1 MKDIELQNEPTK
13 VMPTLNEQKKYWDQR
28 WEKEKTPNQWQI
40 KQVEAIIPLIKK
52 IPNRDLNI
60 LDLGCGTGWM
70 TDMVKEFGHVR
81 GIDLSETAIATA
93 KSKYPEIEFAAE
105 NFVDSPIP
113 RETFDVVTAKD
124 VIAHVEDQRLFI
136 NKIAEILK
144 PHGYLILTTINKVI
158 IKRMTLGSEPKGHI
172 KQWLSMRDI
181 KRLCKDRFI
190 ILQSMTV
197 NPLGNKGF
205 LRLVNS
211 YKLNKLLQKIIQ
223 EKKIEHIKECLGLG
237 YTRVIFLQKR

>member
-93 KSKYPEIEFAAE
+93 FFGAGTESSVAAVLHFGIASSPAGMMRRKTEKRTGGGLSVPQPHFA
-105 NFVDSPIP
+105 
-113 RETFDVVTAKD
+113 DVRVRRCLNCAD
-124 VIAHVEDQRLFI
+124 CA
-136 NKIAEILK
+136 
-144 PHGYLILTTINKVI
+144 
-158 IKRMTLGSEPKGHI
+158 IKK
-172 KQWLSMRDI
+172 
-181 KRLCKDRFI
+181 
-190 ILQSMTV
+190 
-197 NPLGNKGF
+197 
-205 LRLVNS
+205 LR
-211 YKLNKLLQKIIQ
+211 
-223 EKKIEHIKECLGLG
+223 
-237 YTRVIFLQKR
+237 